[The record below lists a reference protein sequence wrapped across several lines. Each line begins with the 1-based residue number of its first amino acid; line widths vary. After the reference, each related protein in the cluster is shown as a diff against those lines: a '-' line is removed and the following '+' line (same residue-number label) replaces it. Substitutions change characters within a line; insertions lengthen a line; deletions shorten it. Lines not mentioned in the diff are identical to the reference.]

1 MEKIVLKT
9 VLWDDLLN
17 LEPEYI
23 KLIDT
28 EVRGKL
34 NYNLTYCH
42 LLFFIN
48 SKVVWLNFPSY
59 SLLNSVTSWT
69 CGLMFKELCFGS

>member
-9 VLWDDLLN
+9 VLWDDLFSLG
-17 LEPEYI
+17 PEYI

-34 NYNLTYCH
+34 NYNLTCCH

-48 SKVVWLNFPSY
+48 TKVVWLSVPSY
-59 SLLNSVTSWT
+59 SSLNSYFLDMWP
-69 CGLMFKELCFGS
+69 MFKELCFGG